1 MVVAVSV
8 VFWTVLEQK
17 SKVRLI
23 SEISEFSYLA
33 LGQIRKLGNLGKIFL
48 SFRNDLIL
56 YLTVT
61 RNGSNC
67 FHAFLDCFRAKE

>member
-1 MVVAVSV
+1 MVATVSML
-8 VFWTVLEQK
+8 FLTISEK
-17 SKVRLI
+17 KNKARLI
-23 SEISEFSYLA
+23 SEISEFSFLA

-56 YLTVT
+56 CLTVT

>member
-1 MVVAVSV
+1 MVATVFMLLLTVS
-8 VFWTVLEQK
+8 EQK

-48 SFRNDLIL
+48 SFRNDL
-56 YLTVT
+56 
-61 RNGSNC
+61 N
-67 FHAFLDCFRAKE
+67 FPAKSDSP

>member
-1 MVVAVSV
+1 MVVTVSM

-23 SEISEFSYLA
+23 SEICVFSFLA
-33 LGQIRKLGNLGKIFL
+33 LGQIRKLGNLGKIF
-48 SFRNDLIL
+48 SASAMILIL
-56 YLTVT
+56 YLTMT

>member
-1 MVVAVSV
+1 MVVTVSMV
-8 VFWTVLEQK
+8 SWTVLEHT

-48 SFRNDLIL
+48 CFRNDLNF
-56 YLTVT
+56 
-61 RNGSNC
+61 RSNNDSQ
-67 FHAFLDCFRAKE
+67 FK

>member
-1 MVVAVSV
+1 MVATAFMLFLTISK
-8 VFWTVLEQK
+8 EK
-17 SKVRLI
+17 SKARLI
-23 SEISEFSYLA
+23 SEISEFSFIA

-56 YLTVT
+56 CLTVT

>member
-1 MVVAVSV
+1 MVATAFMLFLTISK
-8 VFWTVLEQK
+8 EK
-17 SKVRLI
+17 SKARLI
-23 SEISEFSYLA
+23 SEISEFSLTA

-56 YLTVT
+56 CLTVT